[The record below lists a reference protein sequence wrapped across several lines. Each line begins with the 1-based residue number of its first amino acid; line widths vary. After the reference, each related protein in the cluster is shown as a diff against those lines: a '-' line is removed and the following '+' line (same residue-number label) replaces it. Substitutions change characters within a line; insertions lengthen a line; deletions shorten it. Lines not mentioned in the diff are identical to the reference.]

1 MAYYARNVQISF
13 GPPLSRVVK
22 QLIIITAG
30 IFLFTWLAAQLFNW
44 TAPFAWFGLRPYAV
58 TRHGFIW
65 QPFTYLFLHA
75 GIFHVGF
82 NLFAL
87 WMFGSDLERLWGGRR
102 FLFYF
107 FLTGVGAGIL
117 NLVLQPSSVTTT
129 IGNSGAVYGVL
140 LAYGLTFPDRPI
152 LLWLIIPIKAK
163 YFVLLIGFIAFIAS
177 LGGSGSNISHISH
190 LGGMIFG
197 LLYLRG
203 GGLSY
208 RLQLRYHEWRRARTR
223 RQFED
228 YMRRRESKD
237 DAGRWIN

>member
-1 MAYYARNVQISF
+1 MAYYRDVQVSF
-13 GPPLSRVVK
+13 GPPLSRAVK
-22 QLIIITAG
+22 KLILVTAA
-30 IFLFTWLAAQLFNW
+30 IFLVTWVAAQLFKW

-87 WMFGSDLERLWGGRR
+87 WMFGSDLERLWGSRR

-117 NLVLQPSSVTTT
+117 NILMQPSSLTTT
-129 IGNSGAVYGVL
+129 IGNSGAVYGIL

-177 LGGSGSNISHISH
+177 LGASGSNISHISH
-190 LGGMIFG
+190 LGGMVFG

-203 GGLSY
+203 AGLSY
-208 RLQLRYHEWRRARTR
+208 RLQLLYHEWRRARTR
-223 RQFED
+223 RRFED
-228 YMRRRESKD
+228 YMRKQESKD
-237 DAGRWIN
+237 NAGRWIN